1 MAVPVCSGGELTLSQ
16 EEVMESLALVASP
29 VKGMEFGVRQKVRRD
44 GDSCKLDTL
53 HRTSIKEN

>member
-44 GDSCKLDTL
+44 GDSCTL